1 MLGRLRVLR
10 HQDFALQVSGSNLRS
25 GLFLSLSHIIISEP
39 QQKRDKKSV
48 GYNSVTK
55 REIENSLG
63 KKVFITICFFTS
75 RRLFRGNME
84 LIKLTMHT
92 IQYLIEYWVL
102 CIFFYKHNMYYIFY
116 YFPHKYPSSQACIYT
131 ISRPL
136 MPLLFSLEPTL
147 RPRQ

>member
-1 MLGRLRVLR
+1 MFGRLRVLR

-63 KKVFITICFFTS
+63 KKVFITICFFTL
-75 RRLFRGNME
+75 RRLFRCNME
-84 LIKLTMHT
+84 LIKFTMYT

-102 CIFFYKHNMYYIFY
+102 CIFFINIIGIISFIIF
-116 YFPHKYPSSQACIYT
+116 P
-131 ISRPL
+131 ISIHHHRRV
-136 MPLLFSLEPTL
+136 FTQF
-147 RPRQ
+147 RGR